1 MTDPNAD
8 PDPTPAYLTVDA
20 VWNGH
25 RFLGETTFRS
35 DGERLHPVDDV
46 PAHARAHHHRLPG
59 TLVPRLTD
67 HHTHLGLTDQH
78 AVFAGGITHAIDLG
92 WIPAVAAG
100 WLADDLSRPS
110 VAIVGSLITCVGGY
124 PVNAG
129 WGPPGSSTEVGGE
142 REARLAVRA
151 NVMLGASRIKV
162 TLNTEAGETV
172 DDRVLHSVVA
182 ESHAQGVPVTVHVQ
196 GAGQTARAL
205 AAGADQLA
213 HTPFTERL
221 DDDLVAESVRRG
233 MSWVSTLDIHGW
245 GDPTEEHAIASD
257 NLGRFARAGGRIL
270 YGTDLGNGPL
280 AVGVNARELRGMLA
294 AGVAPIAAL
303 KAIAGLRRP
312 DDDRVPTI
320 GPRVAWVPA
329 PPPGDAAA
337 LDPETLPDWL
347 ATARGLTVGD
357 LPTAPTASPA
367 RTRPTA
373 STASSAPTT
382 PTTPTPNKTPHQ
394 TAERHAAGHAAL
406 PSGTTTSRPVT

>member
-1 MTDPNAD
+1 MSDAYPET
-8 PDPTPAYLTVDA
+8 YLTVDA

-46 PAHARAHHHRLPG
+46 PAHARARHHRLPG
-59 TLVPRLTD
+59 TLFPRLTD
-67 HHTHLGLTDQH
+67 HHTHLGLTDQR
-78 AVFAGGITHAIDLG
+78 AVFTGGITHAIDLG

-162 TLNTEAGETV
+162 TLNTDAGETV

-213 HTPFTERL
+213 HTPFSERL
-221 DDDLVAESVRRG
+221 EDDLIAESARRG

-280 AVGVNARELRGMLA
+280 AVGVNARELRGMVD
-294 AGVAPIAAL
+294 AGVAPVTVL

-312 DDDRVPTI
+312 DDDRAPTI
-320 GPRVAWVPA
+320 GARVAWAPT
-329 PPPGDAAA
+329 PPPGESTSADPAA
-337 LDPETLPDWL
+337 LDPRGLPDWL
-347 ATARGLTVGD
+347 ATARGLTVAD
-357 LPTAPTASPA
+357 LLGASGAPTASTDPS
-367 RTRPTA
+367 PTA
-373 STASSAPTT
+373 T
-382 PTTPTPNKTPHQ
+382 PEP
-394 TAERHAAGHAAL
+394 R
-406 PSGTTTSRPVT
+406 